1 MENQLPHREG
11 EAPINISFPGTD
23 EFEKE
28 EMTKKRA
35 VVKNTF
41 CDWLINYHFK
51 THKKITWSNNKAPWV
66 KKKEKIRISRPY

>member
-41 CDWLINYHFK
+41 C
-51 THKKITWSNNKAPWV
+51 
-66 KKKEKIRISRPY
+66 

>member
-41 CDWLINYHFK
+41 CDWLIYYHFK
-51 THKKITWSNNKAPWV
+51 THKKIT
-66 KKKEKIRISRPY
+66 